1 MNRDNALW
9 QFLDHVAAS
18 GQVPTREEIRKLDLH
33 EDVTGTDATE
43 WRRVVRQR
51 AESIVRHKREGAN
64 QAARQLAA
72 NAAHELAWALNDRP
86 KPAVDLDPLGPE
98 EIAALIPRC

>member
-1 MNRDNALW
+1 MDRNNPLW
-9 QFLDHVAAS
+9 QFFDHAAAS

-33 EDVTGTDATE
+33 EDVTGPDATE
-43 WRRVVRQR
+43 WRRVVRHR
-51 AESIVRHKREGAN
+51 AEQIVDHRREGAN

-72 NAAHELAWALNDRP
+72 NAAYELAWALNDRP

-98 EIAALIPRC
+98 EIAALIPRG